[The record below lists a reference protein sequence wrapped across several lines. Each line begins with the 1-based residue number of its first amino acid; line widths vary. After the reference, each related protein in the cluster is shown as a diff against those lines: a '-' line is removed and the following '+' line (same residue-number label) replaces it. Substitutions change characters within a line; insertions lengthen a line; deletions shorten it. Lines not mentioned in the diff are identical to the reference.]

1 MTATPKFQPG
11 DLVLVDDR
19 DHTGHCRTPTFV
31 RGHKGRVRKMLG
43 LYKNPEEL
51 AYYKDAAELPLYDVV
66 FEWREVWGEDGPD
79 EIAADIFEHWLNP
92 A

>member
-1 MTATPKFQPG
+1 MTGTTRAIAARRRSCG
-11 DLVLVDDR
+11 GR
-19 DHTGHCRTPTFV
+19 
-31 RGHKGRVRKMLG
+31 KGRVRQMLG

-79 EIAADIFEHWLNP
+79 EIAADIYEHWLSP